1 MIISVVFGQVVSFGR
16 LNLSL
21 FSATHLSQSDWVG
34 QVNLTEL
41 VVFGQLVNFGRLDLA
56 LFSDIH
62 LSQSD

>member
-1 MIISVVFGQVVSFGR
+1 MSFGR
-16 LNLSL
+16 SNLAL